1 MKTNQIWIE
10 SVALGTA
17 TACAL
22 ALLIAVL
29 ASGTA
34 AVTGRAGSGQAN
46 ESGSGQANESGSGQA
61 NETGSA
67 QPRTY
72 EGMVTCT
79 RCGAKHSAK
88 LAKTAT
94 NCTLTCVHGGAKFAL
109 VDGDKLY
116 PLDGDLN
123 ILKRLAGQRA
133 RVVGVMRGDAITVSS
148 IADEN

>member
-1 MKTNQIWIE
+1 MKTNRIWIE

-34 AVTGRAGSGQAN
+34 AVTGR
-46 ESGSGQANESGSGQA
+46 SGSGQANESGPVQTNESG
-61 NETGSA
+61 SV

-72 EGMVTCT
+72 EGMVTCA

-88 LAKTAT
+88 LARTAS
-94 NCTLTCVHGGAKFAL
+94 NCALTCVHGGSKFAL

-116 PLDGDLN
+116 QLEGDLN

-148 IADEN
+148 IADQN

>member
-46 ESGSGQANESGSGQA
+46 ESGSVQANESGSVP
-61 NETGSA
+61 
-67 QPRTY
+67 PRTY

-88 LAKTAT
+88 LARTAT

>member
-34 AVTGRAGSGQAN
+34 AVTGRGGSGQAS
-46 ESGSGQANESGSGQA
+46 ESGSLQPNEPGSV
-61 NETGSA
+61 

-88 LAKTAT
+88 LARTAT

-148 IADEN
+148 IAE

>member
-1 MKTNQIWIE
+1 MKTNRIWIE

-34 AVTGRAGSGQAN
+34 AVTGH
-46 ESGSGQANESGSGQA
+46 SGSGQANESGSVPQ
-61 NETGSA
+61 
-67 QPRTY
+67 RTY

-88 LAKTAT
+88 LARTAA

-116 PLDGDLN
+116 QLDGDLN

-133 RVVGVMRGDAITVSS
+133 RVVGLMRGDAITVSS

>member
-34 AVTGRAGSGQAN
+34 AVTGRGGSGQAN
-46 ESGSGQANESGSGQA
+46 ESGSVQA
-61 NETGSA
+61 NETGSV

-88 LAKTAT
+88 LARTAT

>member
-1 MKTNQIWIE
+1 MKTNRIWIE

-34 AVTGRAGSGQAN
+34 AVTGR
-46 ESGSGQANESGSGQA
+46 SGSGQANESGSVQPK
-61 NETGSA
+61 ESGSV
-67 QPRTY
+67 QQSTY

-88 LAKTAT
+88 LARTAA

-116 PLDGDLN
+116 QLDGDLN

-133 RVVGVMRGDAITVSS
+133 RVVGLMRGDAITVSS

>member
-1 MKTNQIWIE
+1 MKTNRIWFE

-17 TACAL
+17 MACAL

-29 ASGTA
+29 AAGTA
-34 AVTGRAGSGQAN
+34 AVTGRDGSGQTNGAD
-46 ESGSGQANESGSGQA
+46 
-61 NETGSA
+61 SA
-67 QPRTY
+67 QERTY

-88 LAKTAT
+88 LARTAS
-94 NCTLTCVHGGAKFAL
+94 NCTLTCVHGGSKFAL

-116 PLDGDLN
+116 QLDGDVSV
-123 ILKRLAGQRA
+123 LKRLAGQRA
-133 RVVGVMRGDAITVSS
+133 RVVGVMRGDAITVTS

>member
-34 AVTGRAGSGQAN
+34 AVTGRGGSGQAN
-46 ESGSGQANESGSGQA
+46 ESGSGLANESGSVQA
-61 NETGSA
+61 NETGSV

-88 LAKTAT
+88 LARTAT

>member
-34 AVTGRAGSGQAN
+34 AVTGRGGSGQAK
-46 ESGSGQANESGSGQA
+46 ESGSVQA
-61 NETGSA
+61 NETGSV

-88 LAKTAT
+88 LARTAT

>member
-46 ESGSGQANESGSGQA
+46 ESGSVQANESGSVP
-61 NETGSA
+61 S
-67 QPRTY
+67 RTY

-88 LAKTAT
+88 LARTAT

>member
-34 AVTGRAGSGQAN
+34 AVTGRG
-46 ESGSGQANESGSGQA
+46 GSGQA
-61 NETGSA
+61 NETGSVQA
-67 QPRTY
+67 NETGSVQPRTY

-88 LAKTAT
+88 LARTAT
-94 NCTLTCVHGGAKFAL
+94 NCALTCVHGGAKFAL

-133 RVVGVMRGDAITVSS
+133 RVVGVMRGEAITVSS

>member
-22 ALLIAVL
+22 ALLMAVL

-34 AVTGRAGSGQAN
+34 AVTGRGGSGQAN
-46 ESGSGQANESGSGQA
+46 ESGSLQPNEAGSV
-61 NETGSA
+61 

-88 LAKTAT
+88 LARTAT

-116 PLDGDLN
+116 QLDGDLN

-148 IADEN
+148 IAE

>member
-34 AVTGRAGSGQAN
+34 AVTGRGGSGQAS
-46 ESGSGQANESGSGQA
+46 ESGSLQTNEPGSV
-61 NETGSA
+61 

-88 LAKTAT
+88 LARTAT

-116 PLDGDLN
+116 QLDGDLN

-148 IADEN
+148 IAD

>member
-1 MKTNQIWIE
+1 MKTNRIWIE

-34 AVTGRAGSGQAN
+34 AVTGRVASGQAN
-46 ESGSGQANESGSGQA
+46 ESQVLPNDSGSVQ
-61 NETGSA
+61 
-67 QPRTY
+67 QRTY

-88 LAKTAT
+88 LARTAT
-94 NCTLTCVHGGAKFAL
+94 NCTITCVHGGARFAL
-109 VDGDKLY
+109 VDGDKSY
-116 PLDGDLN
+116 QLDGDLN

>member
-10 SVALGTA
+10 SVALATA

-34 AVTGRAGSGQAN
+34 AVTGRAGSVQAN
-46 ESGSGQANESGSGQA
+46 ESGSVQANESGSIP
-61 NETGSA
+61 
-67 QPRTY
+67 PRTY

-88 LAKTAT
+88 LARTAT